1 MGTKKCRDEPD
12 SPSSNSTT
20 LNLLVKQNVPF
31 FKCGLNLSLEMPSIN
46 NGPIISLVSAE
57 QNRQAVGVHRPLQ
70 ANVVFILNMPT
81 VCSRDTES
89 KQIAGVGGVAKL
101 SQKTVVPV
109 HVSNGQKAK
118 WKRRQAFCSFPSLI
132 HYTFLLGIEV
142 CSFFPPKSLFNFS
155 ISVVRLF

>member
-1 MGTKKCRDEPD
+1 
-12 SPSSNSTT
+12 
-20 LNLLVKQNVPF
+20 
-31 FKCGLNLSLEMPSIN
+31 MPSIN

-81 VCSRDTES
+81 VCFRDTES

-109 HVSNGQKAK
+109 HV
-118 WKRRQAFCSFPSLI
+118 FP
-132 HYTFLLGIEV
+132 V
-142 CSFFPPKSLFNFS
+142 D
-155 ISVVRLF
+155 